1 MSHPQL
7 AHGIEQDERARVP
20 LQCFAG
26 AVSMTLAWV
35 LAWKFIAP
43 VFGVQMLGFGE
54 LLTAAIAGPSLLPF
68 AGAGSV
74 QAAMELLVV
83 TWFWLFPLL
92 AGWFAI
98 LTVIS
103 TCWYGVQRW
112 QRSSPPQSG
121 GEP

>member
-1 MSHPQL
+1 MSHPPL
-7 AHGIEQDERARVP
+7 AHGTEHDERARVP
-20 LQCFAG
+20 LQCFART
-26 AVSMTLAWV
+26 VSMTLAWV
-35 LAWKFIAP
+35 LAWQFIAP
-43 VFGVQMLGFGE
+43 VLGLRMLGFGE

-74 QAAMELLVV
+74 WAAIELLVV

-92 AGWFAI
+92 ARWFAI